1 MAQEYEVLQFKK
13 GDFQDNYG
21 NYWCDM
27 ALKGVG
33 EPVRIAV
40 KDPTQFQDGMTLYGS
55 VETKTSKAGKEY
67 MKFKREE
74 REDDPDQ
81 QSDKPKQSDEYWEDK
96 NSAIK
101 AQFAIKVATEFLKN
115 SEFIS
120 DDKLFEATEKYAKE
134 IFAMVD
140 RVKGSEMSKVNLHDL
155 PETVQ
160 NSLSGHVPEPKSGYD
175 KFKASRPNVDDAEA
189 ASLYA
194 SIAAQE
200 N

>member
-67 MKFKREE
+67 LKFKREE
-74 REDDPDQ
+74 REEDPDQ
-81 QSDKPKQSDEYWEDK
+81 QTDKPKQSDEYWEDK
-96 NSAIK
+96 NLAIK
-101 AQFAIKVATEFLKN
+101 AQWAIGQAIKLQTAFSQQKNDPASLRSSEVEDTAKYLFKMVA
-115 SEFIS
+115 
-120 DDKLFEATEKYAKE
+120 
-134 IFAMVD
+134 
-140 RVKGSEMSKVNLHDL
+140 RVKATNVGDSESTDPKAQILMASEQRD
-155 PETVQ
+155 
-160 NSLSGHVPEPKSGYD
+160 NSTSQLSDVG
-175 KFKASRPNVDDAEA
+175 DDAEA

-194 SIAAQE
+194 SIVAQE